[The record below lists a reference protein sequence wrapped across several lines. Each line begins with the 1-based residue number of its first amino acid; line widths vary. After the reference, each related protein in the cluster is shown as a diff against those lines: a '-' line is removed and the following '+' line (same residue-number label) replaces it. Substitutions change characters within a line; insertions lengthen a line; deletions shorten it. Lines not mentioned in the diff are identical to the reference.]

1 MYFLIILSSIPT
13 VSRLLQV
20 NQDALENLFSLLRAC
35 FGGNN
40 TKPTPMKVC
49 QGLKIIMLTKLDNLG
64 ALLCDGAPV
73 MFQDSGEH
81 EMDENFLSS
90 NMVSYKEVQDA
101 FKQAEG
107 DEDMMTMLDNIDNRM
122 PLDESHLDPHIEEYI
137 GGWVER
143 KVFEKKTI
151 YLFMHSSSF
160 QCDYP
165 VVAPTPGGFTA
176 LQSYGGLRG
185 CTDQTR
191 SHLRTI
197 DAAFNQIHG
206 TGPQLAALK
215 NPIKTSIGRISLQFS
230 HIPKAVI
237 KVNLINFCYLWPPI
251 IVSYFTSYNLH
262 NFHTVFFAVLRHDEI
277 PP

>member
-1 MYFLIILSSIPT
+1 
-13 VSRLLQV
+13 
-20 NQDALENLFSLLRAC
+20 
-35 FGGNN
+35 
-40 TKPTPMKVC
+40 
-49 QGLKIIMLTKLDNLG
+49 
-64 ALLCDGAPV
+64 
-73 MFQDSGEH
+73 
-81 EMDENFLSS
+81 
-90 NMVSYKEVQDA
+90 
-101 FKQAEG
+101 
-107 DEDMMTMLDNIDNRM
+107 
-122 PLDESHLDPHIEEYI
+122 
-137 GGWVER
+137 
-143 KVFEKKTI
+143 
-151 YLFMHSSSF
+151 MHSSSF

-206 TGPQLAALK
+206 TGPQLAAMK

-251 IVSYFTSYNLH
+251 IVHILPLTIYITFIQYFLQYYVTMKYHHRNKAINRLERTKKSQRDYSKLGHFNQK
-262 NFHTVFFAVLRHDEI
+262 
-277 PP
+277 

>member
-1 MYFLIILSSIPT
+1 
-13 VSRLLQV
+13 
-20 NQDALENLFSLLRAC
+20 
-35 FGGNN
+35 
-40 TKPTPMKVC
+40 
-49 QGLKIIMLTKLDNLG
+49 
-64 ALLCDGAPV
+64 
-73 MFQDSGEH
+73 
-81 EMDENFLSS
+81 
-90 NMVSYKEVQDA
+90 
-101 FKQAEG
+101 
-107 DEDMMTMLDNIDNRM
+107 MMTVLANIDNRM

-137 GGWVER
+137 GGWVE
-143 KVFEKKTI
+143 KKGFEKKTI

-206 TGPQLAALK
+206 IGPQLAAMK
-215 NPIKTSIGRISLQFS
+215 NPIKTSIERISLRFS

-251 IVSYFTSYNLH
+251 IVHILPLTIYITFIQYFLQYYVTMKYHHRNKAINRLERTKKSQRDYSKLGHFNWK
-262 NFHTVFFAVLRHDEI
+262 
-277 PP
+277 